1 MSSRCCATIGAGF
14 RQCCPVEVPLLQ
26 FIDSRRH
33 PCCGGPD
40 SAWWS
45 CRSCS
50 SSTVV
55 DIPTVAQRQ
64 LGLQTARK
72 PSAFHGCSF
81 QQCSSQQFFRGKLI
95 TQVMSYCLSVPVTD
109 VASPMFCGHTLH
121 QAVSRVF
128 AGTAMMSRCL
138 GGGWGFEAHCF
149 SKLRFSSAL
158 HMERQ
163 VLFGH
168 LCCHGHGD
176 ILVMDG
182 QCQDEFLHC
191 TNPGLERE
199 WINVTFRW
207 IRQHTA

>member
-1 MSSRCCATIGAGF
+1 MPG
-14 RQCCPVEVPLLQ
+14 L
-26 FIDSRRH
+26 
-33 PCCGGPD
+33 D
-40 SAWWS
+40 SAVPWKYR
-45 CRSCS
+45 CYS

-55 DIPTVAQRQ
+55 DIPVVVV
-64 LGLQTARK
+64 QTALGGVVAVAVHRQSSTFQLWRRGNWGCK
-72 PSAFHGCSF
+72 LRENRRLSTGAVFSSAV
-81 QQCSSQQFFRGKLI
+81 SQQFFRGKLI

-128 AGTAMMSRCL
+128 AGTAMMSRYL

-182 QCQDEFLHC
+182 QCQDEFLNC

-199 WINVTFRW
+199 RINVTFRW